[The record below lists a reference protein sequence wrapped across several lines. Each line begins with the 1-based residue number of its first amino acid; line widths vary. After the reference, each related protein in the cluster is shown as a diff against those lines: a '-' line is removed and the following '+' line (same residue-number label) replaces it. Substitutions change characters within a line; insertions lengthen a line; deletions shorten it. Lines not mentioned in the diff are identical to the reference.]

1 MDDFG
6 FTRLDAERKA
16 PVLYARSIDSTNNA
30 LKKLA
35 AQGAPDG
42 TVLWASEQTA
52 GRGRLGR
59 SFLSPEG
66 GLYLSM
72 LWRPDCPPE
81 KTVSLT
87 SCAAVALC
95 RCLEAWPELDV
106 SIKWPNDV
114 LLGGRKLCGILT
126 EGCTTPG
133 GFCVVMGMGVNVNT
147 PEFPP
152 ELRDIAASLYLASG
166 RKWDIGAFSA
176 RLIESLDAMYALWLK
191 GPEAFL
197 EEYRA
202 RCATVGSA
210 VTYTRGDTVYN
221 ARAVGIDGD
230 YALIVERG
238 GERETIRF
246 GEVSVRKRTDIS

>member
-35 AQGAPDG
+35 AQSAPDG

-95 RCLEAWPELDV
+95 RCLEAWPEIDV

-147 PEFPP
+147 LQFPP

-176 RLIESLDAMYALWLK
+176 RLIESLDAMYALWLRD
-191 GPEAFL
+191 PEAFL

-202 RCATVGSA
+202 RCATVGCD
-210 VTYTRGDTVYN
+210 VTYTRSDTVYN

-246 GEVSVRKRTDIS
+246 GEVSVRKRTDMP

>member
-95 RCLEAWPELDV
+95 RCAYRSHRSRL
-106 SIKWPNDV
+106 SRS
-114 LLGGRKLCGILT
+114 GRGILQ
-126 EGCTTPG
+126 ETPPG
-133 GFCVVMGMGVNVNT
+133 
-147 PEFPP
+147 
-152 ELRDIAASLYLASG
+152 L
-166 RKWDIGAFSA
+166 
-176 RLIESLDAMYALWLK
+176 
-191 GPEAFL
+191 
-197 EEYRA
+197 
-202 RCATVGSA
+202 
-210 VTYTRGDTVYN
+210 
-221 ARAVGIDGD
+221 
-230 YALIVERG
+230 
-238 GERETIRF
+238 
-246 GEVSVRKRTDIS
+246 

>member
-1 MDDFG
+1 MDNYG

-35 AQGAPDG
+35 AQSAPDG

-87 SCAAVALC
+87 SAPPSRCAAVL
-95 RCLEAWPELDV
+95 R
-106 SIKWPNDV
+106 
-114 LLGGRKLCGILT
+114 LGRRLMC
-126 EGCTTPG
+126 P
-133 GFCVVMGMGVNVNT
+133 
-147 PEFPP
+147 
-152 ELRDIAASLYLASG
+152 SSG
-166 RKWDIGAFSA
+166 RTMCSSADASSAAF
-176 RLIESLDAMYALWLK
+176 
-191 GPEAFL
+191 
-197 EEYRA
+197 
-202 RCATVGSA
+202 
-210 VTYTRGDTVYN
+210 
-221 ARAVGIDGD
+221 
-230 YALIVERG
+230 
-238 GERETIRF
+238 
-246 GEVSVRKRTDIS
+246 

>member
-126 EGCTTPG
+126 EGCTTSMP
-133 GFCVVMGMGVNVNT
+133 M
-147 PEFPP
+147 
-152 ELRDIAASLYLASG
+152 SLQQEMYLSS
-166 RKWDIGAFSA
+166 FSWL
-176 RLIESLDAMYALWLK
+176 LIS
-191 GPEAFL
+191 
-197 EEYRA
+197 
-202 RCATVGSA
+202 
-210 VTYTRGDTVYN
+210 
-221 ARAVGIDGD
+221 
-230 YALIVERG
+230 
-238 GERETIRF
+238 
-246 GEVSVRKRTDIS
+246 EVSRAAMNSTVWWTLR